1 MADSYIGEIQA
12 FPYSGSIALGGFTS
26 GSSTWLPCLGQAL
39 PTQAYAALF
48 SLIGTLYGG
57 NGTTSF
63 QLPNLN
69 GSITNGQGTGP
80 GIRPREIGDVLGSNQ
95 VTLTTAELPAHTHGL
110 QLGKAGAQGAQAS
123 PGQGEG
129 MAAIVPS
136 FNGFVAPPGGTML
149 AKSAMTSTGNGQPHP
164 NTQPTQAVVFC
175 ICVTGIFPTF
185 TGA

>member
-1 MADSYIGEIQA
+1 VADSYIGEIQA
-12 FPYSGSIALGGFTS
+12 FPIASFVQSGFIAGN
-26 GSSTWLPCLGQAL
+26 STWLPCLGQTL

-48 SLIGTLYGG
+48 ALIGTLYGG

-69 GSITNGQGTGP
+69 GLITNSQGTGP
-80 GIRPREIGDVLGSNQ
+80 GIRPRDIGEVLGSNQ
-95 VTLTTAELPAHTHGL
+95 VALTTAELPAHTHGL

-129 MAAIVPS
+129 MAAIDPS
-136 FNGFVAPPGGTML
+136 FNGFVTPPGGTTL
-149 AKSAMTSTGNGQPHP
+149 APNAVTFTGNGQAHP

-175 ICVTGIFPTF
+175 ICINGIFPAF
-185 TGA
+185 SGA